1 MRTFDRRMTSRA
13 SLPLKRVLTGTS
25 HAPTLCTASAATTH
39 SLMLGAQIATRSPR
53 SHAACHQRAG
63 RLVDP
68 LRELG
73 ERPSGLTLDE
83 RLVVGEAPRRVVDEL
98 GDRRPRSIRHGLD
111 DNVRTW
117 TCATRR
123 RPKQFRVTLRAFLAE
138 HLPSDWQ
145 GIGALDREDAEA
157 FTLRWR
163 RVLFENGLLG
173 IAWPK
178 EYGGGGRT
186 KVEQVVL
193 AEEFARA
200 RVPLGRVTDTTSIKM
215 LGNTLL
221 RWGTEEQK
229 RRFVPRILSGE
240 DVWVQGYSEPEAGS
254 DLAGLRLRADRDGSE
269 WVINGQ
275 KIWTSRGAEGNWIFL
290 LARTDPD
297 AAKNRGISFLLCPL
311 DIPGVEVRPI
321 TTLTG
326 DAEFCEVFFTDAR
339 IPLENIVGEV
349 NGGWAV
355 ATSLLGHERGEEA
368 ATNPILFRAEF
379 DRIVRLARDHG
390 RDRDPVVRDRLAW
403 CYTKVE
409 TMRFLGYRILTQY
422 LRDGVLG
429 PEASIS
435 KLYWSEYH
443 QHAVDLALAIM
454 GADALVRRG
463 RRPYKHF
470 RTDEPGAENSTN
482 SWIDVFLLNARFRNR
497 LRGDVGGAAQ
507 HHRRDDSRPPER
519 TTHLRRRANHGLRA
533 HRDRRARRDGHVRS
547 ATGERARRAGVPRDP
562 SRRSGAWARA
572 PTPTSRSSPRPAR
585 ACSAPVSTCRTRLA
599 ARAVSSSTKT
609 PSSTRSI
616 PASFPAS
623 ASSPSATARCPSS
636 APSTAPRSAR
646 DLRSSRRAT

>member
-1 MRTFDRRMTSRA
+1 MGYPPEAEEFRRT
-13 SLPLKRVLTGTS
+13 
-25 HAPTLCTASAATTH
+25 
-39 SLMLGAQIATRSPR
+39 
-53 SHAACHQRAG
+53 
-63 RLVDP
+63 
-68 LRELG
+68 LRE
-73 ERPSGLTLDE
+73 
-83 RLVVGEAPRRVVDEL
+83 
-98 GDRRPRSIRHGLD
+98 
-111 DNVRTW
+111 
-117 TCATRR
+117 
-123 RPKQFRVTLRAFLAE
+123 FLAE
-138 HLPSDWQ
+138 HLPPEWK
-145 GIGALDREDAEA
+145 GIGTLDRDEAEA
-157 FTLRWR
+157 FTLEWR
-163 RVLFENGLLG
+163 QVLYEHGLLG

-178 EYGGGGRT
+178 EYGGAGRT
-186 KVEQVVL
+186 KLEQVVL

-254 DLAGLRLRADRDGSE
+254 DLAGLRLRAHGDGSE

-290 LARTDPD
+290 LARTDPN
-297 AAKNRGISFLLCPL
+297 ASKNRGITFLLCPIG
-311 DIPGVEVRPI
+311 IPGVEVRPI
-321 TTLTG
+321 ATLTG

-339 IPLENIVGEV
+339 IPIENVVGEV

-379 DRIVRLARDHG
+379 DRIVRLAREHG
-390 RDRDPVVRDRLAW
+390 CDDDPVVRDRLAW

-435 KLYWSEYH
+435 KLFWSEYH

-454 GADALVRRG
+454 GADALVRSG

-482 SWIDVFLLNARFRNR
+482 SWIDVFLLNARSGTVYAGTSEVQRNIIAETI
-497 LRGDVGGAAQ
+497 L
-507 HHRRDDSRPPER
+507 
-519 TTHLRRRANHGLRA
+519 GL
-533 HRDRRARRDGHVRS
+533 
-547 ATGERARRAGVPRDP
+547 PRE
-562 SRRSGAWARA
+562 
-572 PTPTSRSSPRPAR
+572 PR
-585 ACSAPVSTCRTRLA
+585 V
-599 ARAVSSSTKT
+599 
-609 PSSTRSI
+609 
-616 PASFPAS
+616 
-623 ASSPSATARCPSS
+623 
-636 APSTAPRSAR
+636 
-646 DLRSSRRAT
+646 